1 VKQSKVTG
9 YVLAAIGMLLFSF
22 TLVAVKLGLESF
34 TPVVMSFG
42 RVIPV
47 SLVCLI
53 ALKLSGK
60 KLLPPKEDL
69 HKVLGLTIGVVIAFP
84 AITSFSLQHV
94 TAGEAGIIGALGP
107 IIAAALA
114 VLYGHKH
121 PGKQFWFAA
130 AIGTVATIVF
140 ALTRGL
146 GQGGAESLFWYAALL
161 VSVSLWSWGQVT
173 GGSLTNRHHSIHILA
188 WAILLATPLN
198 AAIAG
203 YDLLVANP
211 ITVWPTASAWFG
223 FLFVSFISMFLAFF
237 IWYAAMDR
245 IGAVKTTVLQLAQ
258 PILTLI
264 WGILLIGEQ
273 AALDTWIAAIV
284 IMVAVGYTQRAG
296 RNSSKSV
303 AVTNK

>member
-1 VKQSKVTG
+1 
-9 YVLAAIGMLLFSF
+9 MFFFSF
-22 TLVAVKLGLESF
+22 TLVAVKLGLQSF
-34 TPVVMSFG
+34 TPTVMSFG

-47 SLVCLI
+47 SIVCVI
-53 ALKLSGK
+53 ALKMSGK
-60 KLLPPKEDL
+60 SLLPPREDL
-69 HKVLGLTIGVVIAFP
+69 HRVLGLTIGVVIAFP

-114 VLYGHKH
+114 VLYGHQH
-121 PGKQFWFAA
+121 PGKQFWYAA
-130 AIGTVATIVF
+130 TIGTLATIAF

-146 GQGGAESLFWYAALL
+146 GTGGAESLFWYAALL

-173 GGSLTNRHHSIHILA
+173 GGTLTNKHHSIHILA
-188 WAILLATPLN
+188 WAILLGTPIN

-211 ITVWPTASAWFG
+211 ITAWPTLSAWFG
-223 FLFVSFISMFLAFF
+223 YLFVSFISMFLAFF
-237 IWYAAMDR
+237 VWYAAMDR

-264 WGILLIGEQ
+264 WGIWLLGEK
-273 AALDTWIAAIV
+273 ASLDSWIAALVIV
-284 IMVAVGYTQRAG
+284 IAVGYTQRA
-296 RNSSKSV
+296 RRIPSSG
-303 AVTNK
+303 NK

>member
-1 VKQSKVTG
+1 
-9 YVLAAIGMLLFSF
+9 MMFFSF

-34 TPVVMSFG
+34 NPTVMSFG

-47 SLVCLI
+47 SIVCVI
-53 ALKLSGK
+53 ALKMSGK
-60 KLLPPKEDL
+60 SLLPPREDL

-130 AIGTVATIVF
+130 AVGTAATIAF

-146 GQGGAESLFWYAALL
+146 GAGGAESLFWYAALL

-173 GGSLTNRHHSIHILA
+173 GGSLTNKHHSIHILA
-188 WAILLATPLN
+188 WAILLGTPLN

-211 ITVWPTASAWFG
+211 MSAWPAWSAVFG
-223 FLFVSFISMFLAFF
+223 YLFVSFISMFLAFF

-258 PILTLI
+258 PIMTLL
-264 WGILLIGEQ
+264 WGIWLIGEK
-273 AALDTWIAAIV
+273 ASLDTWIAALV
-284 IMVAVGYTQRAG
+284 IMVAVAYTQRA
-296 RNSSKSV
+296 RRK
-303 AVTNK
+303 TT

>member
-1 VKQSKVTG
+1 M
-9 YVLAAIGMLLFSF
+9 LAAIGMLLFSF

-34 TPVVMSFG
+34 TPTVMSFG

-47 SLVCLI
+47 SIVCLI
-53 ALKLSGK
+53 ALKVSGK

-69 HKVLGLTIGVVIAFP
+69 AKVLALTIGVVISFP

-130 AIGTVATIVF
+130 AIGTMATIVF

-146 GQGGAESLFWYAALL
+146 GSGGGELLFWYAALL
-161 VSVSLWSWGQVT
+161 VSVALWSWGQVT
-173 GGSLTNRHHSIHILA
+173 GGTLAGKHHSIHVLA
-188 WAILLATPLN
+188 WAILLGTPLN
-198 AAIAG
+198 AIIAG
-203 YDLLVANP
+203 YDLLIANP
-211 ITVWPTASAWFG
+211 LTEWPTPSALFG
-223 FLFVSFISMFLAFF
+223 YIFVSFMSMFLAFY
-237 IWYAAMDR
+237 IWYAAMAR
-245 IGAVKTTVLQLAQ
+245 IGVVKATVLQLIQ

-264 WGILLIGEQ
+264 WGIWLVGEQ
-273 AALDTWIAAIV
+273 AKLDTWIAAIV

-296 RNSSKSV
+296 RRSQAATK
-303 AVTNK
+303 

>member
-1 VKQSKVTG
+1 MKQSKVIG
-9 YVLAAIGMLLFSF
+9 YTLAAIGMLFFSF

-34 TPVVMSFG
+34 TPTVMSFG

-47 SLVCLI
+47 SIVCVI
-53 ALKLSGK
+53 ALKMSGK
-60 KLLPPKEDL
+60 SLLPPRKDL
-69 HKVLGLTIGVVIAFP
+69 HRVLGLTIGVVIAFP

-121 PGKQFWFAA
+121 PGKQFWLAA
-130 AIGTVATIVF
+130 AIGTLATIAF

-146 GQGGAESLFWYAALL
+146 GAGGAESLFWYAALL

-173 GGSLTNRHHSIHILA
+173 GGTLTNKHHSIHILA
-188 WAILLATPLN
+188 WAILLGTPLN

-211 ITVWPTASAWFG
+211 MTAWPTPSAWFG
-223 FLFVSFISMFLAFF
+223 FFFVAFMSMFLTFY

-258 PILTLI
+258 PILTLL
-264 WGILLIGEQ
+264 WGIWLIGEK
-273 AALDTWIAAIV
+273 ASLDTWIAAV
-284 IMVAVGYTQRAG
+284 AIMIAVGYTQRA
-296 RNSSKSV
+296 RRKTS
-303 AVTNK
+303 

>member
-1 VKQSKVTG
+1 MKQTKVTG
-9 YVLAAIGMLLFSF
+9 YTLAAIGMLFFSF

-34 TPVVMSFG
+34 TPTVMSFG

-47 SLVCLI
+47 SIVCVI
-53 ALKLSGK
+53 ALKMSGK
-60 KLLPPKEDL
+60 SLLPPREDL

-121 PGKQFWFAA
+121 PGKQFWYAA
-130 AIGTVATIVF
+130 AVGTAATIAF

-146 GQGGAESLFWYAALL
+146 GAGGAESLFWYAALL

-173 GGSLTNRHHSIHILA
+173 GGTLTNKHHSIHILA
-188 WAILLATPLN
+188 WAILLGTPLN

-211 ITVWPTASAWFG
+211 MTVWPTWSAWFG
-223 FLFVSFISMFLAFF
+223 FLFVAFMSMFLTFY

-258 PILTLI
+258 PIMTLL
-264 WGILLIGEQ
+264 WGIWLIGEK
-273 AALDTWIAAIV
+273 ASLDTWIAALV
-284 IMVAVGYTQRAG
+284 IMVAVAYTQRA
-296 RNSSKSV
+296 RRK
-303 AVTNK
+303 TL